1 MEEMWTPES
10 KIVEEIWT
18 PETSQIL
25 LEEMW
30 TPEYKNWRNC
40 GPGGNV
46 GRHLQN
52 AHDKPTGNFL
62 SAEFRFQ
69 TRVTMS
75 DPIILTMLY

>member
-46 GRHLQN
+46 GRHPTN
-52 AHDKPTGNFL
+52 VPRDAAHIHETHCVRICK
-62 SAEFRFQ
+62 A
-69 TRVTMS
+69 
-75 DPIILTMLY
+75 